1 MVSKGNIFY
10 YLNVCMVEVSR
21 IFEMF
26 IDFVFG
32 NVYKE
37 GLYVCVVEVKSNNY

>member
-1 MVSKGNIFY
+1 MASKGNIFY
-10 YLNVCMVEVSR
+10 HLNVCMAEASR

-32 NVYKE
+32 NAHKE
-37 GLYVCVVEVKSNNY
+37 GLHVCVVEVKSNNY